1 MADAGVT
8 EFLGQIP
15 FGFILMFCG
24 SGVALIVSL
33 VLIVN
38 ARRQKAQRVAMS
50 TQPAASAASAAA
62 MPLMAYE
69 TSEMP
74 DLDTLLNS
82 PPPAPTARSA
92 RPGVQPVTL
101 TNGEA
106 VEAIELLTVMRDVTS
121 GGLIVQIN
129 DKKYRVA
136 GSMSDAD
143 FRNKLKSLMKEVATA
158 LGGSAP
164 LSPQTSVPISAGHA
178 SPAPPASATKSPSPA
193 SAAAAPV
200 EPPRFSPPPPPV
212 TSAVFDLP
220 KFSLENT
227 STPMSRKELKQ
238 QMNAPIPQ
246 IDIAGAIE
254 AFLQHKLATSAQ
266 FPGRQIHV
274 KPAKDA
280 GIRIQVDHQFFEAV
294 SDVSEPDI
302 QAFLQ
307 ATIAEWQ
314 ERQ

>member
-1 MADAGVT
+1 MAEAGLT
-8 EFLGQIP
+8 DFLGQIP

-24 SGVALIVSL
+24 SGIALVVSL
-33 VLIVN
+33 LLIVN
-38 ARRQKAQRVAMS
+38 ARRQKAQRVALSM
-50 TQPAASAASAAA
+50 QPAAPAAV

-69 TSEMP
+69 THEMP
-74 DLDTLLNS
+74 DLDSLLNS
-82 PPPAPTARSA
+82 PPPPAARPS

-101 TNGEA
+101 TDGET
-106 VEAIELLTVMRDVTS
+106 VEAIELLSLMRDVA
-121 GGLIVQIN
+121 GGELIVQIN
-129 DKKYRVA
+129 DKTYRVA
-136 GSMSDAD
+136 GSMRDSD

-164 LSPQTSVPISAGHA
+164 LSPPSNTSVGTTPASSTPPTTVP
-178 SPAPPASATKSPSPA
+178 SPAPTTASPTEAPRYSPPLT
-193 SAAAAPV
+193 SAA
-200 EPPRFSPPPPPV
+200 
-212 TSAVFDLP
+212 FDLP

-254 AFLQHKLATSAQ
+254 AFLQHKLATAQ
-266 FPGRQIHV
+266 PFPGRQIHV
-274 KPAKDA
+274 KPAKDG
-280 GIRIQVDHQFFEAV
+280 GIRIQVDQQFFEAV
-294 SDVSEPDI
+294 GDVNEPDI